1 MITDRQL
8 AMIRTKIIWMTGRPQ
23 PNQAFVDWWQKR
35 DRARMEKQA
44 EGLTTKQAYQ
54 LIRATINGNWDREGG
69 VIQLWSFY
77 AKSMQVKQ
85 MHA

>member
-23 PNQAFVDWWQKR
+23 PNQAFVDWWEKH
-35 DRARMEKQA
+35 DRAIMQKQA
-44 EGLTTKQAYQ
+44 ESLTFKQAYQ
-54 LIRATINGNWDREGG
+54 LIHAARHGNWDGEDG

-77 AKSMQVKQ
+77 VESMQVKQ
-85 MHA
+85 IYA

>member
-8 AMIRTKIIWMTGRPQ
+8 GMIRTKIIWMTGRPQ
-23 PNQAFVDWWQKR
+23 PNQAFVDWWGKH

-44 EGLTTKQAYQ
+44 ERLTSRQAFQ
-54 LIRATINGNWDREGG
+54 LIRAAMNGNWDGEGG
-69 VIQLWSFY
+69 VIQLWNCH
-77 AKSMQVKQ
+77 AEIMQVKQ

>member
-23 PNQAFVDWWQKR
+23 PNQAFVDWWEKH

-44 EGLTTKQAYQ
+44 ESLTSRQAYQ
-54 LIRATINGNWDREGG
+54 LIRSAINGNWDREGG
-69 VIQLWSFY
+69 VIQLWRFY
-77 AKSMQVKQ
+77 AECGDLKQ

>member
-8 AMIRTKIIWMTGRPQ
+8 GMIRTKIIWTTGRPQ
-23 PNQAFVDWWQKR
+23 PNQAFVDWWGKH

-44 EGLTTKQAYQ
+44 ERLTSRQAFQ
-54 LIRATINGNWDREGG
+54 LIRAAMNGNWDGEGG
-69 VIQLWSFY
+69 VIQLWNCH
-77 AKSMQVKQ
+77 AEIMQVKQ

>member
-23 PNQAFVDWWQKR
+23 PNQAFVDWWEKH

-44 EGLTTKQAYQ
+44 ESLTSRQAYQ
-54 LIRATINGNWDREGG
+54 LIHAAMNENWDGEGG
-69 VIQLWSFY
+69 VIQLWSLY
-77 AKSMQVKQ
+77 TESMAVKQ
-85 MHA
+85 IHA